1 MDDTAAS
8 PSTLIWVPEDVTIPN
23 ALAILFYPLYT
34 FGHEFDVF
42 AVCTADNSIFADL
55 DIVGNKCTLYNCAG
69 CYFYAWHQYT
79 VNDLSTFADFASG
92 KQYRIA
98 YFTFNN
104 TALCD
109 KSFVDLGIWSDV
121 LRKSR

>member
-1 MDDTAAS
+1 MDGTAAV

-42 AVCTADNSIFADL
+42 AVSTADNCIFTDL
-55 DIVGNKCTLYNCAG
+55 DIVGNECALYNCTG

-79 VNDLSTFADFASG
+79 VNDLSAFTYGTSG
-92 KQYRIA
+92 KQYRMA
-98 YFTFNN
+98 
-104 TALCD
+104 
-109 KSFVDLGIWSDV
+109 
-121 LRKSR
+121 